1 MLYTARRTLPPRARK
16 GGYIARARPG
26 RDRRRA
32 MAAPSFYTSPQ
43 VWLLLF
49 VSTGVALMGIGT
61 WQIASTCYHPAQSGV
76 LQCSRRFAGAEN
88 KWSAFS
94 FVFFLSGFASAAFL
108 FVRMYQAQCGGQAC
122 ADIVAVLL
130 GVVVAAV
137 TTAYAAY
144 VDEELRQVATSEDPA
159 NPACIVCPSAGVDA
173 YYAVL
178 WIGTAVAWA
187 GVAVAVVAA
196 VVRPT
201 ESAKYRALLESL
213 RAEENDGE
221 ASRVVVVAPGRT
233 GAAAEEEAAGAAG
246 GGA

>member
-1 MLYTARRTLPPRARK
+1 M
-16 GGYIARARPG
+16 
-26 RDRRRA
+26 
-32 MAAPSFYTSPQ
+32 
-43 VWLLLF
+43 WLLLF

-108 FVRMYQAQCGGQAC
+108 FVRAYQAQCGGQAC

-130 GVVVAAV
+130 GAVVAFV
-137 TTAYAAY
+137 TTVYAVY
-144 VDEELRQVATSEDPA
+144 VDEELRNVTTSEDPA

-178 WIGTAVAWA
+178 WVGTALTWA
-187 GVAVAVVAA
+187 GVAAAAVAA
-196 VVRPT
+196 VLRPT
-201 ESAKYRALLESL
+201 EASTYRALLEAL
-213 RAEENDGE
+213 RAEDNDAHE
-221 ASRVVVVAPGRT
+221 EPVVVVTPGRA
-233 GAAAEEEAAGAAG
+233 GADADETAPANEAAGAAG
-246 GGA
+246 ASA